1 MDQKRDFYD
10 LLGITRD
17 ASLDEIKKSY
27 RKLAKQYHPDLNPND
42 KEAENKFKEIQEAY
56 ETLSDDEKRKMYDMF
71 GSSGVQPG
79 ARGNTWGGR
88 EGFSRVEFGF
98 GDFMGFESLFD
109 DIFSRA
115 GAGRRGG
122 PFRRRGRDVQYVL
135 EIDFETSIEGGTRD
149 ITISKQ
155 GPGRQTDV
163 ERISVKIPPG
173 VDTGSRIRVAGKGQP
188 GTGGGPPGDLYLNIR
203 VVPHPIF
210 QRHGDDIYIEL
221 PITVYE
227 ALLGAKVA
235 VPTIDKSRAELKI
248 PKGVQ
253 TGTKLRLKRKGV
265 HNVRTGVRGDQYA
278 VIKIVMPDQVSKD
291 AKNKIKDLA
300 ETLPYNP
307 REHLSN
313 YVK

>member
-79 ARGNTWGGR
+79 ARGNAWGDR

-188 GTGGGPPGDLYLNIR
+188 GTGGGPPGDLYLEIEFA
-203 VVPHPIF
+203 PHPF
-210 QRHGDDIYIEL
+210 YRVEGQDIYLNL
-221 PITVYE
+221 PVAPWEAALGYRVKTPTPMGTVD
-227 ALLGAKVA
+227 LKLPTGAK
-235 VPTIDKSRAELKI
+235 S
-248 PKGVQ
+248 GQ
-253 TGTKLRLKRKGV
+253 KLRLKG
-265 HNVRTGVRGDQYA
+265 RGIPAKKPGDIY
-278 VIKIVMPDQVSKD
+278 VILQLVTPVAKTD
-291 AKNKIKDLA
+291 AMKALYKKMEKELKF
-300 ETLPYNP
+300 NP
-307 REHLSN
+307 RSQLG
-313 YVK
+313 V